1 MKFIIVIFMIL
12 VIVISIWVLLYPKSE
27 LTIRATD
34 IRQMSS
40 TLYYMV
46 KIWANNRLQTHR
58 LRQSLVHRE
67 LMLAHSQQFAALS
80 KDSELH
86 ELAAK
91 VFRKL
96 FIFQKK
102 QKTNIIIP
110 IGSNALANFAKKE
123 LDGCLLELLM
133 TYYPYHHW
141 QQIELKRI
149 PLTNYFYLT
158 IRQK

>member
-1 MKFIIVIFMIL
+1 MKVLLLLIL
-12 VIVISIWVLLYPKSE
+12 VIIVISIWAIIFANARITIKATNIRKLNKLLYQS
-27 LTIRATD
+27 L
-34 IRQMSS
+34 
-40 TLYYMV
+40 
-46 KIWANNRLQTHR
+46 KIWSNNRLQTHR
-58 LRQSLVHRE
+58 LRQSLVQRE
-67 LMLAHSQQFAALS
+67 VMLAHSQQFAALS

-86 ELAAK
+86 ELAVK

-110 IGSNALANFAKKE
+110 IGSNALAHFAKKE